1 MTSWAALCGIA
12 PATSTPS
19 KEVTRAELLKA
30 LPGAVCSPADLGAW
44 LLKAFDAWSG
54 PDLAKVLELAGGD
67 VVAAVAT
74 VVFPEL
80 ASDAVRRCKRRHT
93 ALVDHLRPA
102 PSPAAPAPTP
112 PEDGDDAE
120 VEVPVQE
127 IERRAGLVR
136 PHVQGKR
143 VLLVS
148 NRVDAEL
155 GKRLT
160 GLLGCKLTVKEAT
173 NTRLDAAAKQIVK
186 GTYDLVLSLTGF
198 QVHGTDL
205 KLQDACGRTG
215 IRYVRVNRGRPL
227 AVVQALARDFGL
239 TG

>member
-1 MTSWAALCGIA
+1 MT
-12 PATSTPS
+12 
-19 KEVTRAELLKA
+19 
-30 LPGAVCSPADLGAW
+30 
-44 LLKAFDAWSG
+44 
-54 PDLAKVLELAGGD
+54 
-67 VVAAVAT
+67 AVAT

-102 PSPAAPAPTP
+102 PWQPADLPRARAD

-136 PHVQGKR
+136 PHVQGKH

-155 GKRLT
+155 GKRLA
-160 GLLGCKLTVKEAT
+160 GLLDCKLTVKEAT
-173 NTRLDAAAKQIVK
+173 NTRLDAAAKQI
-186 GTYDLVLSLTGF
+186 
-198 QVHGTDL
+198 
-205 KLQDACGRTG
+205 A
-215 IRYVRVNRGRPL
+215 RGPTTSCCR
-227 AVVQALARDFGL
+227 
-239 TG
+239 